1 MRGGGG
7 GGGGGGE
14 GCKFS
19 VSFCGNMATYPC
31 RSLVKSVDTL
41 RVELEKIKPS
51 DFGKKTDEEL
61 GYAND
66 ELPISIT

>member
-1 MRGGGG
+1 
-7 GGGGGGE
+7 
-14 GCKFS
+14 
-19 VSFCGNMATYPC
+19 
-31 RSLVKSVDTL
+31 VKSVETL